1 MAKTIDDL
9 FVYLRILT
17 DFLLAFWIIFGYSG
31 TLRKQ
36 RGSIA
41 ILVYCIYNILFF
53 FIGEQISD
61 RIGRIIFYSSYT
73 FIEYLIFS
81 YFILLYI
88 KNKVFKK
95 ILISSSILFVV
106 SLITVLLFTEFKI
119 IDTIPIGIETI
130 LILIFSFYYLYEQM
144 SDLSNEFIYNKFA
157 FWIITGFLIYL
168 AGSFFIYVFA
178 AQVDKEILQEYWF
191 LTNAFYSLKNI
202 IFALGYLVVIKK
214 IKNPKPMELSPYLN

>member
-1 MAKTIDDL
+1 
-9 FVYLRILT
+9 
-17 DFLLAFWIIFGYSG
+17 
-31 TLRKQ
+31 
-36 RGSIA
+36 
-41 ILVYCIYNILFF
+41 
-53 FIGEQISD
+53 
-61 RIGRIIFYSSYT
+61 
-73 FIEYLIFS
+73 
-81 YFILLYI
+81 
-88 KNKVFKK
+88 
-95 ILISSSILFVV
+95 
-106 SLITVLLFTEFKI
+106 
-119 IDTIPIGIETI
+119 
-130 LILIFSFYYLYEQM
+130 M